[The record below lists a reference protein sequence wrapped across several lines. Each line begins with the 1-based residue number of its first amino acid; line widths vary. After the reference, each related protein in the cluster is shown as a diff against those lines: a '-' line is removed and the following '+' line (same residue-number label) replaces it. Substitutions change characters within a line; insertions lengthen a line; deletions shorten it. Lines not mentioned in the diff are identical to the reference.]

1 MRRIYLGHY
10 EITGV
15 DKEGKRFKMSTKSHI
30 QAMGINLWRGSVWF
44 IKDGETKRKLVKR
57 VWN

>member
-1 MRRIYLGHY
+1 VAVY

-15 DKEGKRFKMSTKSHI
+15 LVSGKRFKLLTDNPMH
-30 QAMGINLWRGSVWF
+30 ADGINLYRGSVW
-44 IKDGETKRKLVKR
+44 KVEDGKRKLVKR